1 MTEELDPQ
9 AIAKRPTQKR
19 ALERFARVLE
29 AAEQLLLEAGMSGV
43 SIPVI
48 ADSLGYTRGSVYA
61 YFPTS
66 YAILNELAQRYLA
79 QLLVVF
85 ANSGELA
92 GLPWRK
98 GIANGVAIAS
108 DYYDAH
114 PAARL
119 IILGG
124 AVTDY
129 SFRAQE
135 LTIKRIGALGRMA
148 WQQRGIHLP
157 NEAPDVAA
165 LAVDLG
171 VSCLRRSVF
180 EHGEI
185 TQPYRQAAANV
196 MVAFLEPY
204 IEGAS

>member
-1 MTEELDPQ
+1 MPDELDPL
-9 AIAKRPTQKR
+9 AVARKPTQKR
-19 ALERFARVLE
+19 ALERFARVLDE
-29 AAEQLLLEAGMSGV
+29 AEALLVAEGLAGV

-48 ADSLGYTRGSVYA
+48 ADKLGYTRGSVYA
-61 YFPTS
+61 YFPTP

-79 QLLVVF
+79 ELLVVF
-85 ANSGELA
+85 AHSDGLV

-98 GIANGVAIAS
+98 GIENGVAIAS

-135 LTIKRIGALGRMA
+135 LTIKRVGALGRLA
-148 WQQRGIHLP
+148 WQQRGIVLP
-157 NEAPDVAA
+157 SEEPDVAA
-165 LAVDLG
+165 LAIDLG
-171 VSCLRRSVF
+171 MSCLRRSVF
-180 EHGEI
+180 EHGEV
-185 TQPYRQAAANV
+185 TPAYRVAASNV

-204 IEGAS
+204 IEGSS